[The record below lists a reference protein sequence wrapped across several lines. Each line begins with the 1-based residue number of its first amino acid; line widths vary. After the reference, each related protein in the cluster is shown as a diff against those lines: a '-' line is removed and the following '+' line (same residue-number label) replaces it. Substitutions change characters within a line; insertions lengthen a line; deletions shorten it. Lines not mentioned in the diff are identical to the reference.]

1 MDDVLKYV
9 PLNFGILRA
18 WENWFLVAVIFVFLV
33 LSTRL
38 IHSDD
43 NGILTPADNSAS

>member
-1 MDDVLKYV
+1 MDNLLDYV

-18 WENWFLVAVIFVFLV
+18 PENWFLVAAIFVFLV
-33 LSTRL
+33 LATRL

-43 NGILTPADNSAS
+43 NGILTADNSAN

>member
-1 MDDVLKYV
+1 MDEIIKYI

-18 WENWFLVAVIFVFLV
+18 PENWFLVAAIFIFLV
-33 LSTRL
+33 LATRL

-43 NGILTPADNSAS
+43 NGILTPADNSAI